1 MTKRSCRPRWMP
13 PYRYLVAF
21 ALASTY
27 MLNFIDRQ
35 LLAILAEPIR
45 HELGLSDTQLGMLTG
60 LTFALFYTFF
70 GIPVAMVAD
79 RRNRIRLIAVACGVW
94 SLFTMLSG
102 AARSFTGLA
111 LARVGVGIGEAG
123 CSPPAYSILSD
134 YFPPE
139 ERGRAFALYVLGVP
153 LGSFVGTF
161 VGGWIAEVYGWRAAF
176 FVVGGAGLI
185 VAPLLPILVREPARG
200 TFDQAPPDAQTP
212 SFGKAFSYFWK
223 SKLFVL
229 TAIGCGLTAF
239 CGNALL
245 SWAPAYL
252 AREHGLTL
260 REIGTTLS
268 FGTAFAMV
276 VAAWAGAWIADRAA
290 MRSPILLA
298 LLPAAAI
305 CLATPFLLG
314 FTLTDN
320 WLLSSALL
328 VPAVI
333 FTSIYLVPAL
343 ALLQNRTPAEAR
355 ATVGAILLFL
365 INLVGLGG
373 GPVFVGALSDAL
385 SPVHG
390 DGSLGVA
397 LRWLA
402 PFALLACACHA
413 GAAWLIHK
421 ERGGTR

>member
-1 MTKRSCRPRWMP
+1 MTKRSCSPRWMP
-13 PYRYLVAF
+13 PYRYLVALV
-21 ALASTY
+21 LASTY

-94 SLFTMLSG
+94 
-102 AARSFTGLA
+102 
-111 LARVGVGIGEAG
+111 
-123 CSPPAYSILSD
+123 
-134 YFPPE
+134 
-139 ERGRAFALYVLGVP
+139 
-153 LGSFVGTF
+153 
-161 VGGWIAEVYGWRAAF
+161 
-176 FVVGGAGLI
+176 
-185 VAPLLPILVREPARG
+185 
-200 TFDQAPPDAQTP
+200 
-212 SFGKAFSYFWK
+212 
-223 SKLFVL
+223 
-229 TAIGCGLTAF
+229 
-239 CGNALL
+239 
-245 SWAPAYL
+245 
-252 AREHGLTL
+252 TL

-276 VAAWAGAWIADRAA
+276 VATWAGAWVADRAA

-314 FTLTDN
+314 FTFTEN

>member
-1 MTKRSCRPRWMP
+1 MAKSWNWPRGMLP
-13 PYRYLVAF
+13 HRYLVALV
-21 ALASTY
+21 LASTY
-27 MLNFIDRQ
+27 MLNFVDRQ

-70 GIPVAMVAD
+70 GIPVAMIAD
-79 RRNRIRLIAVACGVW
+79 RGNRIRLIAVACGVW
-94 SLFTMLSG
+94 SLFTILSG
-102 AARSFTGLA
+102 TARSFAGLA
-111 LARVGVGIGEAG
+111 LARIGVGIGEAG

-153 LGSFVGTF
+153 LGSFIGTLA
-161 VGGWIAEVYGWRAAF
+161 GGWIAAEYGWRMAF
-176 FVVGGAGLI
+176 FLVGGVGLLF
-185 VAPLLPILVREPARG
+185 APLLPLLVREPARG
-200 TFDQAPPDAQTP
+200 RFDSAPAAGQPP
-212 SFGKAFSYFWK
+212 SLGRSFAYFWR
-223 SKLFVL
+223 SRLFVL
-229 TAIGCGLTAF
+229 TAAGCGLTAF

-252 AREHGLTL
+252 TREQGMTL
-260 REIGTTLS
+260 KEVGTSLS
-268 FGTAFAMV
+268 FGTAIAMI
-276 VAAWAGAWIADRAA
+276 ASAWAGAWIADRAA
-290 MRSPILLA
+290 ARNPIQSA
-298 LLPAAAI
+298 LLPGVAI
-305 CLATPFLLG
+305 CLAAPFLLG
-314 FTLTDN
+314 FTLAGD

-343 ALLQNRTPAEAR
+343 ALLQNRTPADAR
-355 ATVGAILLFL
+355 ATVGSILLFL

-373 GPVFVGALSDAL
+373 GPVFVGALSDLL
-385 SPVHG
+385 SPTYG
-390 DGSLGVA
+390 AASLGAA

-402 PFALLACACHA
+402 PFALLACACQM

-421 ERGGTR
+421 EGSQA